1 MSEIHANSDAKQ
13 VRARIKNISPSTFI
27 ISLALVASLGFVAGT
42 RNKEIF
48 AALSPIFGIKMSAQS
63 IDLSS
68 VQDTFRHLKANYDGE
83 LDEQALIDGASRG
96 LVEAAGDRYTV
107 FMDRKEAEQ
116 FEKEM
121 TGEVSG
127 IGAQIGTRGGQPTI
141 VRVLDD
147 APAKKSGLQANDTI
161 LAVNDETMKDATS
174 EDTAKKI
181 RGEAGTSVKIH
192 IRRGEEVKE
201 FTIVRAKVNDKSVRW
216 EVRDGIGLLTI
227 SRFDSDTA
235 ELARTAAEDFKRQG
249 VRSVILDLR
258 DNGGG
263 YLDAAR
269 DVSGIWLNNQVV
281 VVEKSGGK
289 TIDTIKTAN
298 TAVLENVKTVVLVN
312 GGSASASEIVA
323 GALQE
328 HGAATLVGERTF
340 GKGTVQKLIPL
351 SGGRQLKVTVAKW
364 YTPKGINITKDGI
377 APDTEVQLTSED
389 VDAGKDPQF
398 DAALNLVT
406 R

>member
-1 MSEIHANSDAKQ
+1 MSEVQASSEANES
-13 VRARIKNISPSTFI
+13 RARKKHISPTTFI

-48 AALSPIFGIKMSAQS
+48 AALSPVFGVKMSVQG
-63 IDLSS
+63 IDLST
-68 VQDTFRHLKANYDGE
+68 VEDTYRHLQANYDGE

-121 TGEVSG
+121 TGEISG

-161 LAVNDETMKDATS
+161 LAVNDETVKDATS

-216 EVRDGIGLLTI
+216 EMRDGIGLLTI

-298 TAVLENVKTVVLVN
+298 TAVLKNVKTVVLVN

-377 APDTEVQLTSED
+377 APDIEVQLTSED
-389 VDAGKDPQF
+389 ADAGRDPQLEAAF
-398 DAALNLVT
+398 DRAKQ
-406 R
+406 